1 MARVPFKRIR
11 ERAARRKGGEAVLA
25 TLLPKKRD
33 NKALAKLSD
42 DRVLA
47 EMARRVFSAGFVWSV
62 IDKKWPGFEE
72 AFLGF
77 NPKRLLFQPAE
88 FWEKLASDKR
98 IVRNPQKIKS
108 VRENAKFVSEIAA
121 EHGSFG
127 KFLAAWPAD
136 DQIGLLDILAKRGSR
151 LGGYSGQYLLRFL
164 GRDSYVLSG
173 DVLLCLR
180 DAGVALSGRR
190 HLEEGRAGR
199 ASAAQCLGAGE
210 RPAARSMSRASAR
223 CRSARTT
230 TPPASRKSCRNRKAA
245 MATSADQSQHHRL
258 DHRAGPED
266 REDVRAGRH
275 DVARGDRRLRAAL
288 HRLARGLRHGRPCR
302 ARRLRQRRGPRMPW
316 CWRASAIPVSRR

>member
-1 MARVPFKRIR
+1 VARVSFKRIR
-11 ERAARRKGGEAVLA
+11 ERAAQRKGGEKVLA
-25 TLLPKKRD
+25 TLLPRKRD

-47 EMARRVFSAGFVWSV
+47 EIARRIFSAGFVWSV

-72 AFLGF
+72 AFQGF

-88 FWEKLASDKR
+88 FWEQLTSDKR

-108 VRENAKFVSEIAA
+108 VRENAKFVSDIAG

-136 DQIGLLDILAKRGSR
+136 DQIGLLEVLAKRGSR

-180 DAGVALSGRR
+180 DAGVALSDKGTSKKDA
-190 HLEEGRAGR
+190 L
-199 ASAAQCLGAGE
+199 AAQAQLNAWAKE
-210 RPAARSMSRASAR
+210 S
-223 CRSARTT
+223 
-230 TPPASRKSCRNRKAA
+230 
-245 MATSADQSQHHRL
+245 
-258 DHRAGPED
+258 
-266 REDVRAGRH
+266 
-275 DVARGDRRLRAAL
+275 
-288 HRLARGLRHGRPCR
+288 GLPLVH
-302 ARRLRQRRGPRMPW
+302 
-316 CWRASAIPVSRR
+316 VSRICALSIGENHDATRLKEVMQE

>member
-1 MARVPFKRIR
+1 VARVSFKRIR
-11 ERAARRKGGEAVLA
+11 ERAARRKGGEKVLA
-25 TLLPKKRD
+25 TLLPKPRN

-42 DRVLA
+42 DRVLS
-47 EMARRVFSAGFVWSV
+47 EIARRVFSAGFVWSV

-88 FWEKLASDKR
+88 FWEQLTSDKR

-108 VRENAKFVSEIAA
+108 VRENAKFVSDIAA

-127 KFLAAWPAD
+127 KFLADWPAD

-180 DAGVALSGRR
+180 DSGVALSDNGTSKKDAR
-190 HLEEGRAGR
+190 
-199 ASAAQCLGAGE
+199 AAQTQLNAWARESGLPLVHVSRICALSIGE
-210 RPAARSMSRASAR
+210 NHAAARLKEIM
-223 CRSARTT
+223 
-230 TPPASRKSCRNRKAA
+230 
-245 MATSADQSQHHRL
+245 Q
-258 DHRAGPED
+258 E
-266 REDVRAGRH
+266 
-275 DVARGDRRLRAAL
+275 
-288 HRLARGLRHGRPCR
+288 
-302 ARRLRQRRGPRMPW
+302 
-316 CWRASAIPVSRR
+316 